1 MPEEDLILL
10 LDSFNFDNDEPHT
23 GTPKKNTTRFLEF
36 LEMFENL
43 GQ

>member
-23 GTPKKNTTRFLEF
+23 GTPKKILHAS
-36 LEMFENL
+36 
-43 GQ
+43 